1 MQEGVLALMQ
11 MAKTVAAVDELREA
25 AVPYISV
32 MAHPTTGGVAASFA
46 ALGDVTIAE
55 PGALLSFS
63 GPRVVKQTTGETPPD
78 DFGLAESNLRHGHI
92 DLVVPR
98 PELRDTVARVV
109 ALLSGGAAVPAHAA
123 PARPGRAAGGRPGA
137 LRGPAGDL
145 QPQERSMTTTERRR
159 FRFLRRRGA
168 DGESWHAVQLA
179 RHQDRPYTL
188 DYLNRICDD
197 FVELHGDRAE
207 GDDPAIVAGIGSFR
221 GRSVAFVGHQKG
233 RDLKERTY
241 RNFGMASPEGYRKA
255 MRVFEL
261 AGRLGFP
268 VVTLIDTP
276 GAAPGVG
283 AETRGQSGAIARS
296 QLMLMSLP
304 VPVVACVI
312 GEGSSGGAL
321 AIGVAD
327 RVLMQQNAIYT
338 VISPGGLRG
347 DPLEGRRRGQAGRG
361 GAAADRRGLPRPRRG
376 RRGRRG
382 AVRRRAPRPRQGG
395 GAAGRRD
402 LGGAR
407 LPGIAAGDR
416 AAPPAPAEV
425 LAHGCVR
432 GVIAVPQA
440 GTGNL
445 RADSTHAPHRHPRG
459 AGVPSCSHRR
469 RRRRL
474 CPVPASRSSRST

>member
-1 MQEGVLALMQ
+1 M
-11 MAKTVAAVDELREA
+11 
-25 AVPYISV
+25 S
-32 MAHPTTGGVAASFA
+32 
-46 ALGDVTIAE
+46 
-55 PGALLSFS
+55 
-63 GPRVVKQTTGETPPD
+63 
-78 DFGLAESNLRHGHI
+78 
-92 DLVVPR
+92 
-98 PELRDTVARVV
+98 
-109 ALLSGGAAVPAHAA
+109 
-123 PARPGRAAGGRPGA
+123 
-137 LRGPAGDL
+137 
-145 QPQERSMTTTERRR
+145 TTERR

-197 FVELHGDRAE
+197 FVELHGDRGE

-255 MRVFEL
+255 MRAFEL

-321 AIGVAD
+321 AIGIAD

-338 VISPGGLRG
+338 VISPEGCAAILWKDAGEAKRAAAALRPTADACLDLG
-347 DPLEGRRRGQAGRG
+347 VVDSVVAEPSG
-361 GAAADRRGLPRPRRG
+361 GAHRDHGKSAELLADAVSAELDFLGSLP
-376 RRGRRG
+376 
-382 AVRRRAPRPRQGG
+382 A
-395 GAAGRRD
+395 
-402 LGGAR
+402 
-407 LPGIAAGDR
+407 I
-416 AAPPAPAEV
+416 E
-425 LAHGCVR
+425 
-432 GVIAVPQA
+432 
-440 GTGNL
+440 
-445 RADSTHAPHRHPRG
+445 
-459 AGVPSCSHRR
+459 
-469 RRRRL
+469 RRRL
-474 CPVPASRSSRST
+474 RRQKFSRMGAFAE